1 MVAVTSASTGL
12 QIGLMATALGLGFR
26 HGIDWDHIAAITD
39 LTGSQESGRRSMVLA
54 TFYALGHAAVVF
66 VLGVLAIA
74 LSAEVPDWIDDA
86 MGRVVGVTLV
96 ALAVYVVVS
105 LARDGHDFRMR
116 SRWMLVFGFVRRVA
130 TRRRA
135 TPVPAPV
142 VISHSHDHRHDE
154 LHDHDHD
161 HDHDRDHPHRRG
173 QVHSHPQDG
182 AVPADAAVATATAHR
197 HVHHHVGT
205 LPADPFFTYGRP
217 TAVAVGALHGIGAET
232 PTQILLFLAAARA
245 GGTAIGIALLL
256 CFVVGLLASNTVVA
270 LTATFGFL
278 RVSRNFALYAIVSVL
293 TAGFSFGV
301 GVLLLTGHAP
311 LLPALTG

>member
-1 MVAVTSASTGL
+1 MLAVSSASTGL
-12 QIGLMATALGLGFR
+12 QLGLMVTALGLGFR

-66 VLGVLAIA
+66 VLGVVAIA

-86 MGRVVGVTLV
+86 MGRVVGVTLL
-96 ALAVYVVVS
+96 ALGVYVVVS
-105 LARDGHDFRMR
+105 LARDGRDFRMR

-130 TRRRA
+130 ARRRG
-135 TPVPAPV
+135 PAHNAV
-142 VISHSHDHRHDE
+142 VITHEHDHRHDE
-154 LHDHDHD
+154 HDHGHV
-161 HDHDRDHPHRRG
+161 HT
-173 QVHSHPQDG
+173 HSHD
-182 AVPADAAVATATAHR
+182 VTIPADAAVVTTTAHR

-205 LPADPFFTYGRP
+205 LPTDPFVTYGRP

-270 LTATFGFL
+270 FTATFGFL
-278 RVSRNFALYAIVSVL
+278 RASRNFAVYATVSVL
-293 TAGFSFGV
+293 TAAFSLVV
-301 GVLLLTGHAP
+301 GIVLLTGHAP